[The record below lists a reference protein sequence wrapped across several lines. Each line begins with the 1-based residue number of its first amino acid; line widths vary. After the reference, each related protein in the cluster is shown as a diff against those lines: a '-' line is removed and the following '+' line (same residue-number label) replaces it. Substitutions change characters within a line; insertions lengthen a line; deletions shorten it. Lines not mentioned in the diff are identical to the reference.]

1 MVACK
6 FLYEVDEEDGVFNDE
21 WAKAGLVTVQWMN
34 KLEKD
39 FLAAIVSIV
48 SITFKPGIQTIL
60 CCSQLFIMS
69 SLSILW

>member
-39 FLAAIVSIV
+39 FLAAIVSNV
-48 SITFKPGIQTIL
+48 
-60 CCSQLFIMS
+60 
-69 SLSILW
+69 